1 MTMSPKLNAPRIKI
15 AELRAQLHEQR
26 WDDHRYYHHSLINQ
40 SLHFVSAVT
49 FLVAY
54 AIVWREPALAALLA
68 WGVAMTSR
76 QAGHFFFEPRGYDDV
91 NDCTHEHKEDI
102 KVGYN
107 LMRKVVLMGLWA
119 ATPLLLLAEPTLF
132 GLVAPHTGVI
142 GFLENLGL
150 MWLALGLGGLLFR
163 TVQLFFIRD
172 VETGLVWAT
181 KIVTDPFN
189 DFRLYCRAP
198 GQLARR
204 ALAWRPARFG

>member
-1 MTMSPKLNAPRIKI
+1 MTRKFEAPRAKL
-15 AELRAQLHEQR
+15 ADLREQLHEQR

-54 AIVWREPALAALLA
+54 LIVWTQPALAALLA

-76 QAGHFFFEPRGYDDV
+76 QAGHFFFEPKGYDQV
-91 NDCTHEHKEDI
+91 NQATHEHKEEI

-119 ATPLLLLAEPTLF
+119 ATPFILLLDPTFF
-132 GLVAPHTGVI
+132 GVFPANDGWAGYLNHLGQLWLV
-142 GFLENLGL
+142 LGAG
-150 MWLALGLGGLLFR
+150 ALVFR

-172 VETGLVWAT
+172 VETGLVWAA

-189 DFRLYCRAP
+189 DFRLYRRAP
-198 GQLARR
+198 AKLART
-204 ALAWRPARFG
+204 AIAWRPARR